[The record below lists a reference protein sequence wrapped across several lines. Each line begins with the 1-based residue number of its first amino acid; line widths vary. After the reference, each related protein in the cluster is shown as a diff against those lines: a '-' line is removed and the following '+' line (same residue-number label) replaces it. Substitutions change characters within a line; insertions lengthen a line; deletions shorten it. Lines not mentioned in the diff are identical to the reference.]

1 MSLYESLVNSAQ
13 MNFQRYPQFY
23 GAGLVPYQLSEK
35 DFGDY
40 QARIERLA
48 QEIEQADCIIVGGA
62 SGLSAAGGGDFYY
75 DAPLSF
81 RKYFRKYFGKFAKA
95 YGFKGAFDG
104 TGRHWED
111 RGAFWAYLSTFMNT
125 TLNAPMREPYLYLDE
140 ILKDREF
147 FILTTNQDTQFVK
160 IYPDEKVAQ
169 IQGDHRYFQ
178 CAKPCCDEI

>member
-48 QEIEQADCIIVGGA
+48 QEIEQADSIIVGGA
-62 SGLSAAGGGDFYY
+62 SGLSATGGGDFYY
-75 DAPLSF
+75 DDTPS
-81 RKYFRKYFGKFAKA
+81 FRKYFGKFAKA

-111 RGAFWAYLSTFMNT
+111 RDAFWAYLSTFMNT
-125 TLNAPMREPYLYLDE
+125 TLNAPVRAPYLYLDE

-147 FILTTNQDTQFVK
+147 FILTTNQDTHICQNL
-160 IYPDEKVAQ
+160 P
-169 IQGDHRYFQ
+169 
-178 CAKPCCDEI
+178 